1 MSDSK
6 ERHTLMLTRTPLS
19 LRLILV
25 ALLAVVTVSCGTTR
39 KALNMETSAEF
50 RLEANSDINPNSD
63 GKASPIVLQVLKLR
77 DDRQFKQ
84 EDFLNLFEDAKGRLG
99 NDLIEITKLREVAPG
114 EKRTEKLALSPD
126 VKFIGILGE
135 FVQYNDASAKAVIK
149 IEPHTTTKATLKIEK
164 LNVSFEQE

>member
-6 ERHTLMLTRTPLS
+6 ERHTLMLTRIPFS
-19 LRLILV
+19 LRLILIAV
-25 ALLAVVTVSCGTTR
+25 LAFATVSCGTTR

-50 RLEANSDINPNSD
+50 HLEANPDINPNSD

-84 EDFLNLFEDAKGRLG
+84 EDFLNLFEDAKARLG
-99 NDLIEITKLREVAPG
+99 NDLIEVTKLRELAPG
-114 EKRTEKLALSPD
+114 EKRTEKLALSPE

-135 FVQYNDASAKAVIK
+135 FVQYNDATAKALIR
-149 IEPHTTTKATLKIEK
+149 IEPHTTTKATLKIERLK
-164 LNVSFEQE
+164 VSFQPE